1 MAPITLMHPTSD
13 FIICK
18 YQQGWFGFNH
28 LTGQTH
34 LLSTPQQPLAS
45 GHFSRLSIHYGR
57 ELTRLL
63 IIESSMTWRH
73 HLKLRTRRDIL
84 REQKGKKKKY
94 LITETEPI
102 GSLNSNNQ
110 DRLRALNVVISTGTP
125 VEVFDWNV
133 PKELWWGHDII
144 QGVARHPEWTYG
156 HRLPVLV
163 S

>member
-1 MAPITLMHPTSD
+1 MVPIMPMHPTSD

-18 YQQGWFGFNH
+18 YQQGWFWFIH

-34 LLSTPQQPLAS
+34 LLSTPQQPLVS

-63 IIESSMTWRH
+63 IESSMIWRH

-84 REQKGKKKKY
+84 REQKAKKKKKY
-94 LITETEPI
+94 LITETKPI
-102 GSLNSNNQ
+102 GSSNSNNQ
-110 DRLRALNVVISTGTP
+110 DRLRALNVVISAGTP

-156 HRLPVLV
+156 HWLPILV